1 MVKFHANTPA
11 IARVPSS
18 RNTASHHYW
27 RFARI
32 SARQKSAL
40 YPPFAL
46 KHLFDPSTDSSLEI
60 YKERE
65 VKRTRTDLSPF
76 NRMMD
81 NLDNSNLSGK
91 NRRDNR

>member
-1 MVKFHANTPA
+1 MLIHRQLLAFHRPGTPPPT
-11 IARVPSS
+11 IIGVSLEFPQDRNRLLSLSSVRFERVTPVRSS
-18 RNTASHHYW
+18 
-27 RFARI
+27 
-32 SARQKSAL
+32 
-40 YPPFAL
+40 
-46 KHLFDPSTDSSLEI
+46 DSSLEI

>member
-1 MVKFHANTPA
+1 MLIHRQLLAFHRPGIPLPTIIGVSLEFPQDRNRLLSLSSVRFERVTPV
-11 IARVPSS
+11 RSS
-18 RNTASHHYW
+18 
-27 RFARI
+27 
-32 SARQKSAL
+32 
-40 YPPFAL
+40 
-46 KHLFDPSTDSSLEI
+46 DSSLEI